1 MDVLFGL
8 AVNELRNRF
17 QNLDEPD
24 MYGERGEIICE
35 HIAGD
40 YGVSHE
46 ELRQFMMSEF
56 FLPE

>member
-1 MDVLFGL
+1 MGVRFDM
-8 AVNELRNRF
+8 AVTELRNRF
-17 QNLDEPD
+17 QSLDEPD

-40 YGVSHE
+40 YGVSYADLH
-46 ELRQFMMSEF
+46 QFMMSEF